1 MAKEKKIRVEVQKQ
15 YAPLLQNRS
24 ARYFLYYGGRAGGKS
39 FGFADA
45 ILLLGRSSKLFVAC
59 VREVQDSIKDSVYK
73 LLKDRADYW
82 GFSDYIFYTDRVENV
97 LTGTRIIFKG
107 LQDNNAQNI
116 KSLEGVDIC
125 WIEEGQSISKKS
137 WDILNPTIRKKGSQI
152 WVSMNRELENDPIWV
167 ALARNPDDRTVIKK
181 VNYTDNLYCPEEI
194 RYMAE
199 KMKVEDYDGYLHVW
213 GGEPVQQG
221 DNKLIGYKEVHK
233 ALETTL
239 QYSATV
245 NVPLIVGVDVA
256 RFGDDKTAI
265 ARRRGRKAYKIKT
278 YSKLDNVAV
287 ANVITALIK
296 DEHPCRVNI
305 DVGAMGAGVVDILL
319 DRGFGNIV
327 RAVNFG
333 EKAQEMERYAN
344 RRAEMWGRLKN
355 WLTAELPVSLTDC
368 DGLAED
374 LTTPCKKY
382 DGLGRLQIEE
392 KAEIKKRL
400 LRSTDVGD
408 ALALTFA
415 EMVYPKTIMYEEL
428 GQSDFVDDNVYV

>member
-1 MAKEKKIRVEVQKQ
+1 
-15 YAPLLQNRS
+15 
-24 ARYFLYYGGRAGGKS
+24 
-39 FGFADA
+39 
-45 ILLLGRSSKLFVAC
+45 
-59 VREVQDSIKDSVYK
+59 
-73 LLKDRADYW
+73 
-82 GFSDYIFYTDRVENV
+82 
-97 LTGTRIIFKG
+97 
-107 LQDNNAQNI
+107 
-116 KSLEGVDIC
+116 
-125 WIEEGQSISKKS
+125 
-137 WDILNPTIRKKGSQI
+137 
-152 WVSMNRELENDPIWV
+152 
-167 ALARNPDDRTVIKK
+167 
-181 VNYTDNLYCPEEI
+181 
-194 RYMAE
+194 
-199 KMKVEDYDGYLHVW
+199 MKVEDYDGYLHVW